1 MALPTSGALTLDAI
15 HVEAGGTTGTT
26 CSLNDSDIRGL
37 TAASGRTIN
46 STLGTN
52 IDFADFY
59 GASGVAADV
68 SLTMTIGGDADTD
81 TIQYVGTT
89 RVRYRGYDGLSGGAD
104 TYDTGGTTFGSLST
118 SSFTNYF
125 GGATIEELYNFGTS
139 YSNITSAPYGGVK
152 LELSVNSL
160 NVSNSN
166 SSFKQMVIGST
177 TYNRTDATY
186 TTSSG
191 SSRWIW
197 DISGNA
203 PDNNSDT
210 FTPFAGSGSTVT
222 ITFKQA

>member
-1 MALPTSGALTLDAI
+1 MALPTSGNSLSLNQI
-15 HVEAGGTTGTT
+15 HIEAGGSSATT

-37 TAASGRTIN
+37 TAAAGYTIN
-46 STLGTN
+46 STLGTA
-52 IDFADFY
+52 IDFGDFF
-59 GASGVAADV
+59 GASGAAADV
-68 SLTMTIGGDADTD
+68 SLTMTIGGASSTS
-81 TIQYVGTT
+81 TVQYVGTT
-89 RVRYRGYDGLSGGAD
+89 RIRYRGYDNSG
-104 TYDTGGTTFGSLST
+104 TYDSSVTSFGSLST

-125 GGATIEELYNFGTS
+125 GGNTINEIYNFGTS
-139 YSNITSAPYGGVK
+139 YSSVSSGPYGNVK
-152 LELSVNSL
+152 LLLRINAG

-186 TTSSG
+186 SADSSLTS
-191 SSRWIW
+191 WNW
-197 DISGNA
+197 NISGNA

>member
-1 MALPTSGALTLDAI
+1 MALPTSGNSISLNQI
-15 HVEAGGTTGTT
+15 HIEAGGSSATT

-37 TAASGRTIN
+37 TAAAGYTIN
-46 STLGTN
+46 STLGTA
-52 IDFADFY
+52 IDFGDFF
-59 GASGVAADV
+59 GASGAAADV
-68 SLTMTIGGDADTD
+68 SLTMTIGGASSTS
-81 TIQYVGTT
+81 TVQYVGTT
-89 RVRYRGYDGLSGGAD
+89 RIRYRGYDNSG
-104 TYDTGGTTFGSLST
+104 TYDSSVTSFGSLST

-125 GGATIEELYNFGTS
+125 GGNTINEIYNFGTS
-139 YSNITSAPYGGVK
+139 YSSVSSGPYGNVK
-152 LELSVNSL
+152 LLLRINAG

-186 TTSSG
+186 SADSSLTS
-191 SSRWIW
+191 WNW
-197 DISGNA
+197 NISGNA

>member
-1 MALPTSGALTLDAI
+1 MALPTSGNSLSLNQI
-15 HVEAGGTTGTT
+15 HIEAGGSSATT

-37 TAASGRTIN
+37 TAAAGYTIN
-46 STLGTN
+46 STLGTA
-52 IDFADFY
+52 IDFGDFF
-59 GASGVAADV
+59 GASGAAADV
-68 SLTMTIGGDADTD
+68 SLTMTIGGASSTS
-81 TIQYVGTT
+81 TVQYVGTT
-89 RVRYRGYDGLSGGAD
+89 RIRYRGYDNSG
-104 TYDTGGTTFGSLST
+104 TYDSSVTSFGSLST

-125 GGATIEELYNFGTS
+125 GGNTINEIYNFGTS
-139 YSNITSAPYGGVK
+139 YSSVTSGPYGNVK
-152 LELSVNSL
+152 LLLRINAG

-186 TTSSG
+186 SADSSLTS
-191 SSRWIW
+191 WNW
-197 DISGNA
+197 NISGNA

>member
-1 MALPTSGALTLDAI
+1 MALPTSGALTLNAI
-15 HVEAGGTTGTT
+15 HIEAGGSSGTT
-26 CSLNDSDIRGL
+26 CSLNDTDIRGL

-46 STLGTN
+46 STQGTN

-59 GASGVAADV
+59 GASAVTTAADV
-68 SLTMTIGGDADTD
+68 SLTMTIGGASSTS
-81 TIQYVGTT
+81 TVQYVGTT
-89 RVRYRGYDGLSGGAD
+89 RIRYRGYDNSG
-104 TYDTGGTTFGSLST
+104 TYDSSVTSFGSLST

-125 GGATIEELYNFGTS
+125 GGNTINEIYNFGTS
-139 YSNITSAPYGGVK
+139 YSSVSSGPYGNVK
-152 LELSVNSL
+152 LLLRINAG

-186 TTSSG
+186 SADSSL
-191 SSRWIW
+191 SSWTW
-197 DISGNA
+197 NISGNA

>member
-1 MALPTSGALTLDAI
+1 MALPTSGNSISLNQI
-15 HVEAGGTTGTT
+15 HIEAGGSSATT

-37 TAASGRTIN
+37 TAAAGYTIN
-46 STLGTN
+46 STLGTA
-52 IDFADFY
+52 IDFGDFF
-59 GASGVAADV
+59 GASGAAADV
-68 SLTMTIGGDADTD
+68 SLTMTIGGASSTS
-81 TIQYVGTT
+81 TVQYVGTT
-89 RVRYRGYDGLSGGAD
+89 RIRYRGYDNSG
-104 TYDTGGTTFGSLST
+104 TYDSSVTSFGSLST

-125 GGATIEELYNFGTS
+125 GGNTINEIYNFGTS
-139 YSNITSAPYGGVK
+139 YSSVTSGPYGNVK
-152 LELSVNSL
+152 LLLRINAG

-186 TTSSG
+186 SADSSLTS
-191 SSRWIW
+191 WNW
-197 DISGNA
+197 NISGNA